1 MSFCQV
7 DISVF
12 NALCIALIQMK
23 FSTNREACLTESI
36 CKADIR
42 SRFATCGKADI
53 RNPLRYL
60 LMNAVASR
68 PAFKYAFIQIRQL
81 LPD

>member
-36 CKADIR
+36 CKAEIHNTLSYRYASFRLTDLLSIR
-42 SRFATCGKADI
+42 
-53 RNPLRYL
+53 L
-60 LMNAVASR
+60 LLTLS
-68 PAFKYAFIQIRQL
+68 L
-81 LPD
+81 LQ

>member
-42 SRFATCGKADI
+42 
-53 RNPLRYL
+53 NPLRYL